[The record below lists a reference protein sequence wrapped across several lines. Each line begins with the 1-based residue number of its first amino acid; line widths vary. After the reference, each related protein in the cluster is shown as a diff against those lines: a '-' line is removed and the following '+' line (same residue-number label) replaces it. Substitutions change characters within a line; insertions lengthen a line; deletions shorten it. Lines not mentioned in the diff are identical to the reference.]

1 MHLQRLFTIGAIA
14 ALAAAPLAISA
25 KSASSTY
32 PISAQNGSG
41 EKGTVTLTASGDKT
55 IVTVAL
61 TGAPAEAQPAHIH
74 TGSCTN
80 LNPAPKFPLTS
91 LTSGKSTTTV
101 PASLASLTAGGFAV
115 NVHKSANDLKDYVA
129 CGNLA
134 RASGSMKS
142 GAMSK
147 PDEMASPAM
156 AMPATT
162 GRPAGPEATSSP

>member
-1 MHLQRLFTIGAIA
+1 
-14 ALAAAPLAISA
+14 
-25 KSASSTY
+25 
-32 PISAQNGSG
+32 
-41 EKGTVTLTASGDKT
+41 
-55 IVTVAL
+55 
-61 TGAPAEAQPAHIH
+61 
-74 TGSCTN
+74 
-80 LNPAPKFPLTS
+80 
-91 LTSGKSTTTV
+91 
-101 PASLASLTAGGFAV
+101 V

-134 RASGSMKS
+134 MASGSMKS